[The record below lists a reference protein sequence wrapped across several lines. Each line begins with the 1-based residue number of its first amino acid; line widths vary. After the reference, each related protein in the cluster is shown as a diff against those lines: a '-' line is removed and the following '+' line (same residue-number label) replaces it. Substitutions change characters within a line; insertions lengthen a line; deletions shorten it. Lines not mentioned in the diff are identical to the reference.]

1 MYGDSFR
8 LKKLG
13 LSFNHG
19 SPKKWTNRMW
29 EIMKTST
36 GNPIWNK
43 PSNSLLNDEIPCFP
57 MKSERHYAGRGVVRP
72 DGTYEPTFHDL
83 LDGNASK
90 NIPSVFADDPPLSMA
105 NAAHIRLAIKRVHDR
120 MQQLYGEIDD
130 VDYGAMGDVVDD
142 FLRTKGIP

>member
-1 MYGDSFR
+1 
-8 LKKLG
+8 
-13 LSFNHG
+13 
-19 SPKKWTNRMW
+19 
-29 EIMKTST
+29 MKTST

-43 PSNSLLNDEIPCFP
+43 PSNSLLNEEIPCFP
-57 MKSERHYAGRGVVRP
+57 MKNERHYAGRGVVRP
-72 DGTYEPTFHDL
+72 DGTYEPTFHEL